1 MEPKLPQGLVAMSSV
16 SPSEI
21 LEQDTL
27 SNGVYKNFWQG
38 NVTPPAPGLVV
49 EGLTD

>member
-21 LEQDTL
+21 FEQGTL
-27 SNGVYKNFWQG
+27 SSGAYKNLWQG
-38 NVTPPAPGLVV
+38 NVTPLLLVS
-49 EGLTD
+49 